1 MSAPPRRTRIRGAS
15 EQVASEI
22 QHYIQREGLEPG
34 DFLGRE
40 EDLAAEFG
48 VSRPTLREALKLLA
62 SGNLIRANKGPGGG
76 IFVALTADQ
85 GMGRSLSDAIAMMLE
100 TRAVS
105 LQELLEARMLL
116 EVPLSGQAAY
126 HADPQTVSALRDAL
140 EVEREAAKGDD
151 LDALREADATIH
163 RLVAAMAGNRMVQA
177 FTDWVFEVLQPTL
190 MAVIGDAVVHTAVVE
205 QHEALIAAIEKGD
218 APRAERAMKEHLL
231 YLGDVLGM
239 VQP

>member
-1 MSAPPRRTRIRGAS
+1 MTASPRRARIRGAS

-22 QHYIQREGLEPG
+22 QHYIQREGLGPG

-62 SGNLIRANKGPGGG
+62 SGNLIRASKGPGGG

-100 TRAVS
+100 TQAVS
-105 LQELLEARMLL
+105 LQELLEARLML
-116 EVPLSGQAAY
+116 EVPLAGQAA
-126 HADPQTVSALRDAL
+126 HR
-140 EVEREAAKGDD
+140 
-151 LDALREADATIH
+151 ADADTVARLRAALAAGDLAELH
-163 RLVAAMAGNRMVQA
+163 RIVAATAGNRMVEA
-177 FTDWVFEVLQPTL
+177 FTQWVVEVLQPSL
-190 MAVIGDAVVHTAVVE
+190 MDVIGPAVVSSALTE

-231 YLGDVLGM
+231 YLTDVLRM